1 MNTSQSHFS
10 TELYRFLGELEANN
24 NRQWFNANKDRYI
37 DHVREPMSRFI
48 IDMQAPLRGISAH
61 VVADPRPVVGGS
73 MFRIYR
79 DTRFSKDKT
88 PYKTHAAIHFRH
100 KVGKDVHG
108 PGLYFHMGPKE
119 NGVGGGIWHPDSAA
133 LRKIRDRI
141 ADHADDW
148 GKITQDKAFVE
159 AFGGV
164 GGEQLKRVP
173 RDFDAEHPFAD
184 DLRRKDFFVMSD
196 LTRKQVTSGG
206 LIDEAERIYRIMTP
220 LMAFLAQAVG
230 LPW

>member
-1 MNTSQSHFS
+1 MNTSPSPF
-10 TELYRFLGELEANN
+10 TADLYRFLTELEINN

-37 DHVREPMSRFI
+37 NDVRDPMSRFI
-48 IDMQAPLRGISAH
+48 MAMQEPLKGITAH
-61 VVADPRPVVGGS
+61 VVADPRPVGGS

-108 PGLYFHMGPKE
+108 PGLYFHMGPKD
-119 NGVGGGIWHPDSAA
+119 NGLGGGIWHPDSAA

-141 ADHADDW
+141 AGHSGEW
-148 GKITQDKAFVE
+148 GRITQDQAFVE
-159 AFGGV
+159 AFGGI
-164 GGEQLKRVP
+164 GGDQLKRMP

-184 DLRRKDFFVMSD
+184 DLRRKDFFVMSG
-196 LTRKQVTSGG
+196 LTRKQITNRG

-220 LMAFLAQAVG
+220 LMTFLAKAVG
-230 LPW
+230 LGW